1 MTYLL
6 KKNIQKNMAAFMLTL
21 MLTETLLP
29 GYALARASWSGS
41 SFPGNSYGHVAAQ
54 PNILPAQAALSS
66 LPAVG
71 TTVKQEEHTTGQTNA
86 RQPLKTF
93 IGGPGQPEMS
103 SFKSVNAD
111 NMVDLFTGDFSYSIP
126 LLDVGGYPVNIHYNG
141 GPTIDQEASWVGIG
155 WNINPGTV
163 GRSLRGLPD
172 DFNGEDTISRIQ
184 KIRENKTVG
193 VNVAANV
200 EIFGGSIGLGVNA
213 GVFKN
218 TYNGWG
224 VEHGIN
230 ANISAGSASK
240 GSLTASLGLQN
251 NSQTGINVVPG
262 LSFML
267 DDLNSGLTG
276 TGTLS
281 TNYSSRSGLSGLQLG
296 VQVSGSS
303 TFIASAKVN
312 GGTISDVGHVN
323 WSNGHTSF
331 ISFATPAYTPTI
343 QMPFT
348 STNYTFATKIGREL
362 WGVHGNVSVSGY
374 VSNQSIENEDTLQS
388 LRGYG
393 FLYYT
398 NAKND
403 EKALLDMNREKEIYF
418 NYASTPHIAI
428 PQYTYDVYSIS
439 GEGTGGMF
447 RPYRSEAGFVRD
459 HHMQTK
465 SNTGN
470 FAINLG
476 GGAYFKAGA
485 DVNVTVATTRNSA
498 WKSDVTPNLDF
509 READTTFQP
518 VYFRNPGEKTNNSVA
533 YYNAIGGDSTVRI
546 ALSGSG
552 DNVNAANT
560 LKVYSGGQS
569 VKDIN
574 IGSPLV
580 KRQRDK
586 RTQVISY
593 KTAGEASQ
601 NGLDRIIRSYKEN
614 SIPLAACPD
623 TALDAPLQ
631 RVDDIHKQHH
641 ISEITVLNSDGR
653 RYIYGLP
660 AYNVEQSDV
669 TFAISKETNQPDIDR
684 GIAHYISEKDNHATT
699 NQSGKDH
706 FFTKDVMPPYA
717 HSFLLTGLV
726 SPDYVDITG
735 DGITDDDL
743 GDAVKFNYTIIYG
756 KGKGY
761 YKWRTPNEAGKANYN
776 EGLKTYNRDD
786 KGTYLY
792 GKKEVWYLNSIVS
805 KTMIAVFRISNKRE
819 DDLGI
824 TGENG
829 GVDAGQRMRRLDGI
843 DLYSKPDLIRNG
855 ASARPV
861 KSVHFEY
868 DYSQC
873 RNTVNN
879 SGNPVDKNGN
889 TVAEESSSNVNKN
902 KGKLTLRKIW
912 FSYNGNYKGVKNPY
926 TFNYGQVEPGQPANK
941 YNPEHNSKQYD
952 RWGTY
957 KDPADNPAGLN
968 NVDYPYAIQDSAKS
982 ATYANAWQLTDI
994 KLPSGGI
1001 MKISY
1006 EADDYAYVQDRR
1018 ACQLFKVAGFG
1029 SSATSTP
1036 GNILYE
1042 SSLGNN
1048 DLDYIFIDVSEPVT
1062 DKDDIYR
1069 KYLEG
1074 INKIFCKIAVKMPS
1088 DMWGSGYEWVPTYFE
1103 IEAGNYGV
1111 VTGNNTRIWMKLAH
1125 VDGKQPLTLA
1135 ALQFLKLNLPS
1146 KAYPGSE
1153 TGDDLSFESAV
1164 RMLLSSLPEMQNML
1178 NGFYAAGK
1186 SRFLCQQ
1193 VNVESSFVRLN
1204 TPLYKKYG
1212 GGYRVKRVEV
1222 FDNWNAMTSQKE
1234 ASYGQNYFYTTTK
1247 VINKS
1252 IIQSGV
1258 RKLVKD
1264 TITISSGVASYE
1276 PFIGGEENPLKEP
1289 IEYQERLAVLAPK
1302 NYMYSEKPLGESFY
1316 PAAMVG
1322 YSKVTVRTINTK
1334 ARSANGRQETEFYTT
1349 KDFPTIVDFTPLL
1362 GDSKMRYN
1370 PKLRNLLRL
1379 NAISNITLSQGFK
1392 VELNDMN
1399 GKIKSQTS
1407 YSESDSLNPLQYTRN
1422 FYKVDNDAV
1431 TTQHL
1436 SNKVWIVDSLNGS
1449 INKEGIIG
1457 LDIELMND
1465 MREQHSRTNSQNHQG
1480 NLDLIPILWF
1490 SVPIITYYPMI
1501 QREQNTFRSVATVK
1515 IVQRYG
1521 ILDSV
1526 VVMDKGSIVSTK
1538 NLVYDGE
1545 TGDPVVTRTNN
1556 EFDDPVYQFN
1566 YPAYWAYSGMGAAYK
1581 NINAVFRDKT
1591 VIKGKMYSGTKYSF
1605 DAERF
1610 FESGDEIWVD
1620 TCSLTETITPIPGDC
1635 PQYNFSGITTNIKI
1649 WAIDA
1654 AKGKEKDEGMYF
1666 IDENGKPFH
1675 GHISSMHVIRSGRR
1689 NMLSASAGNIVSLIN
1704 PVREISSGRFKIII
1718 DSNIN
1723 VINTAATAY
1732 KDLWQVEKSYYI
1744 KDSVVRVYQDFDPVT
1759 VTPSIYL
1766 VRFARDGDLGNE
1778 TKSITA
1784 NSSTMIASFDFINNG
1799 TCFNSRSSFT
1809 KSVLKFNL
1817 AQIPADAIVTSAFFS
1832 FFPKVPKSIFT
1843 QERVKRGSFLCS
1855 SSKYRYGYDWSGAT
1869 TYYKDYATASLK
1881 RITGNWNINTPY
1893 SSFDTTG
1900 THRVVVPQNA
1910 SHDYYGITATDLIQD
1925 YISQPVD
1932 KRYGIMFELDRR
1944 HEANSSNSESS
1955 YLSFCANDQYD
1966 ANRLTGVTCG
1976 LSHPGDPNPK
1986 ISCDCSAPYLTVNY
2000 RAYVDSTVKLC
2011 KENINDT
2018 ATNPY
2023 RWGIL
2028 GNWRAD
2034 RAYTWYSDRKEDNAD
2049 ITGTD
2054 IRKEGALRQFT
2065 PYWSFSDSGLVNTAD
2080 TTKWVWN
2087 AASSI
2092 YNRRGF
2098 EVENYD
2104 PLGRYNAGLYGY
2116 AQSLP
2121 VAVAQNSRYRE
2132 LLYDGFEDYNYRN
2145 EACVP
2150 FCDIPREF
2158 DFVKDQSGV
2167 TIDSLQHHTGKHSIK
2182 ITAGAESLLQA
2193 TVSGADSL
2201 APALSVKVDSVPVY
2215 TTKVVGAGTG
2225 IDGTYT
2231 QSQSF
2236 LGLLMSGCAPGTG
2249 GTATS
2254 TGTDLN
2260 FSWGLTTPFSNICGR
2275 GSYRATWEGKFQA
2288 PATGWYKFYLDV
2300 QGGTGQLSL
2309 NGATIAQAGI
2319 ASRDFFLIGGSILYG
2334 FVAEYRHS
2342 LFQPAASVKLL
2353 WYSSAL
2359 NIPPGTWQV
2368 IPLNYLY
2375 PVTTPIAPPE
2385 SIQTSIATYCI
2396 NLNNVK
2402 QERIIRP
2409 VFSPIQGK
2417 KIVVSAWMKMDG
2429 EDCNTAPALE
2439 NTLRV
2444 GFNGSVTD
2452 TLVKTGV
2459 RIEGWQ
2465 RYEKAINIPSNAT
2478 SVFLSLKGSA
2488 TKTVYID
2495 DVRIQPFNSSMKSF
2509 AYDPVSLR
2517 LMAELDE
2524 NNYASFYE
2532 YDNDGTLIRV
2542 KKETVKG
2549 IQTIK
2554 ETRSAMIREE

>member
-29 GYALARASWSGS
+29 GYALTRASWSGS
-41 SFPGNSYGHVAAQ
+41 FFADYRYQHIVTQ
-54 PNILPAQAALSS
+54 PVFASPQAALSP
-66 LPAVG
+66 LPAARA
-71 TTVKQEEHTTGQTNA
+71 TVKQKDDIAGQINA

-111 NMVDLFTGDFSYSIP
+111 NMVDLFTGDFSYGIP
-126 LLDVGGYPVNIHYNG
+126 LLDVGGYPVSIHYNG
-141 GPTIDQEASWVGIG
+141 GATIDQEASWVGIG

-172 DFNGEDTISRIQ
+172 DFNGDDTISRIQ
-184 KIRENKTVG
+184 KIRDNKTVG
-193 VNVAANV
+193 VNVAGNV

-224 VEHGIN
+224 IEHGIN

-251 NSQTGINVVPG
+251 NSQTGINVTPG

-267 DDLNSGLTG
+267 ADQNSGLEG
-276 TGTLS
+276 KGTLS
-281 TNYSSRSGLSGLQLG
+281 TNYNSRSGLSGLQLG

-348 STNYTFATKIGREL
+348 STNYTFATKIGGEL

-374 VSNQSIENEDTLQS
+374 VSNQGIEKEDTLQS

-403 EKALLDMNREKEIYF
+403 AKALLDMNREKEIYF

-485 DVNVTVATTRNSA
+485 DVNVTVATTRNDA
-498 WKSDVTPNLDF
+498 WKSEVTPNLDF

-518 VYFRNPGEKTNNSVA
+518 VYFRNPGEKTNNSAA

-552 DNVNAANT
+552 NNVSAANI
-560 LKVYSGGQS
+560 LKVYSGAQS

-574 IGSPLV
+574 IGSPLA

-593 KTAGEASQ
+593 KTASEASQ

-623 TALDAPLQ
+623 TALDAPLP
-631 RVDDIHKQHH
+631 RVDDIHRPHH

-660 AYNVEQSDV
+660 AYSVEQSDV

-684 GIAHYISEKDNHATT
+684 GIASYIAEKDNHAGT

-743 GDAVKFNYTIIYG
+743 GDAVKFNYTMIYG
-756 KGKGY
+756 KGKQY
-761 YKWRTPNEAGKANYN
+761 YKWRTPNEANKANYN
-776 EGLKTYNRDD
+776 DGLKTYNRDD
-786 KGTYLY
+786 KGTYMY
-792 GKKEVWYLNSIVS
+792 GKKEVWYLNSIAS

-819 DDLGI
+819 DNLGI

-829 GVDAGQRMRRLDGI
+829 GVDAGQRMRRLDRI
-843 DLYSKPDLIRNG
+843 DLYSKPDLIKNG

-926 TFNYGQVEPGQPANK
+926 TFNYSQVEPGQPENK

-994 KLPSGGI
+994 KLPSGGV

-1036 GNILYE
+1036 GNMLYE
-1042 SSLGNN
+1042 SSLGNE
-1048 DLDYIFIDVSEPVT
+1048 DLDYVFIDVNEPVT

-1088 DMWGSGYEWVPTYFE
+1088 DVWGSGYEWVPTYFE

-1125 VDGKQPLTLA
+1125 VDSKQPLTLA
-1135 ALQFLKLNLPS
+1135 ALQFLRLNLPS

-1153 TGDDLSFESAV
+1153 TEDNLNFESAV
-1164 RMLLSSLPEMQNML
+1164 TMLLSSLPEMQDML
-1178 NGFYAAGK
+1178 NGFYAAAK

-1222 FDNWNAMTSQKE
+1222 FDNWHAMTGQKE

-1289 IEYQERLAVLAPK
+1289 IEYQERMAVLAPK

-1334 ARSANGRQETEFYTT
+1334 ARSANGWQETEFYTT
-1349 KDFPTIVDFTPLL
+1349 KDFPTIVDFTPLS
-1362 GDSKMRYN
+1362 GDSKKRYN
-1370 PKLRNLLRL
+1370 PTLRNLLRL

-1407 YSESDSLNPLQYTRN
+1407 YAENDSLNPLQYTRN
-1422 FYKVDNDAV
+1422 FYKVDNDSV

-1436 SNKVWIVDSLNGS
+1436 NNKVWIVDSLNGS
-1449 INKEGIIG
+1449 INKDGIIG

-1465 MREQHSRTNSQNHQG
+1465 MREQYSRTNSQNHQG

-1566 YPAYWAYSGMGAAYK
+1566 YPAYWAYGGMGAAYK
-1581 NINAVFRDKT
+1581 NINAVFRNKT
-1591 VIKGKMYSGTKYSF
+1591 VIKGKMYSGTKSSF
-1605 DAERF
+1605 NAERF

-1620 TCSLTETITPIPGDC
+1620 TCSLTESATAVPGDC
-1635 PQYNFSGITTNIKI
+1635 PQYMFSGLTTNIKL

-1654 AKGKEKDEGMYF
+1654 AKGKEKDEGIYF

-1675 GHISSMHVIRSGRR
+1675 GYISSMHVIRSGRR

-1704 PVREISSGRFKIII
+1704 PVREISAGRFKIVI

-1744 KDSVVRVYQDFDPVT
+1744 KDSVIRVYRDFDPISVNPTRVT
-1759 VTPSIYL
+1759 KLLYDINGSGTL
-1766 VRFARDGDLGNE
+1766 RDKGFY
-1778 TKSITA
+1778 
-1784 NSSTMIASFDFINNG
+1784 SSSKYVGASFDFLNSSTCRPSRSIYTKSILEFSLEEIPKDAIIDSAFISFSERIPRDYLSRVTEPRDCGFSINKDSYDWKSSTNYHLNNSAVWLKKITG
-1799 TCFNSRSSFT
+1799 TFNLNTSYFSLQTTDNNRVSIDYNNSRM
-1809 KSVLKFNL
+1809 VRC
-1817 AQIPADAIVTSAFFS
+1817 TS
-1832 FFPKVPKSIFT
+1832 
-1843 QERVKRGSFLCS
+1843 
-1855 SSKYRYGYDWSGAT
+1855 
-1869 TYYKDYATASLK
+1869 
-1881 RITGNWNINTPY
+1881 
-1893 SSFDTTG
+1893 
-1900 THRVVVPQNA
+1900 
-1910 SHDYYGITATDLIQD
+1910 LIQD
-1925 YISQPVD
+1925 FVSDEYD
-1932 KRYGIMFELDRR
+1932 KRFGFVFELKNFARPG
-1944 HEANSSNSESS
+1944 SGNSETS
-1955 YLSFCANDQYD
+1955 YLTFCGNDEYD
-1966 ANRLTGVTCG
+1966 ANRLAGIDCG

-1986 ISCDCSAPYLTVNY
+1986 ISCDCSSPFLIIFYK
-2000 RAYVDSTVKLC
+2000 AYVDSIAHLC

-2034 RAYTWYSDRKEDNAD
+2034 RAYTWYSDRKENNAD
-2049 ITGTD
+2049 ITDTD
-2054 IRKEGALRQFT
+2054 IRREGVLKQFT
-2065 PYWSFSDSGLVNTAD
+2065 SFWSFSDSGLVNTAD

-2104 PLGRYNAGLYGY
+2104 PLGRYNAGLYGF

-2193 TVSGADSL
+2193 TVSGPDSL
-2201 APALSVKVDSVPVY
+2201 APAISAKVDSVPVY
-2215 TTKVVGAGTG
+2215 TTKVIGLGTG
-2225 IDGTYT
+2225 IDGIFT
-2231 QSQSF
+2231 QSAFDLFFSDCA
-2236 LGLLMSGCAPGTG
+2236 SGMG

-2254 TGTDLN
+2254 TGTELN
-2260 FSWGLTTPFSNICGR
+2260 FSWGFTTPFSNICGR
-2275 GSYRATWEGKFQA
+2275 TSYRATWEGQIQA
-2288 PATGWYKFYLDV
+2288 PATGWYTFYLDM
-2300 QGGTGQLSL
+2300 QGGTGQLSI
-2309 NGATIAQAGI
+2309 NGVPVADGGNG
-2319 ASRDFFLIGGSILYG
+2319 SRPILLIGGAVLYE
-2334 FVAEYRHS
+2334 FVVEYRHS
-2342 LFQPAASVKLL
+2342 RFQPAGIKLS
-2353 WYSSAL
+2353 WSSSAL
-2359 NIPPGTWQV
+2359 NIPPGTRQT

-2375 PVTTPIAPPE
+2375 PLTTPGTPLG

-2396 NLNNVK
+2396 DLNNIK

-2409 VFSPIQGK
+2409 TFSPVQGK
-2417 KIVVSAWMKMDG
+2417 KIVVSAWMKLDG

-2452 TLVKTGV
+2452 TLVKTGM

-2465 RYEKAINIPSNAT
+2465 RYEKAISIPSNAT

-2554 ETRSAMIREE
+2554 ETRSAIIREE